1 MWTTFPSLT
10 ALPSVAGSAPATGPV
25 EREGARVLL
34 LSPEGKLLV
43 LRGHDPH
50 LPSRSWWFTPGG
62 GLEGGETAREAAS
75 RELAE
80 ETGYVVEP
88 GELIGPVWER
98 TAYFDFKSRPYVQH
112 EYFFV
117 ARLPDAD
124 SAPAGPSA
132 WTADEGETIDE
143 IAWVTRD
150 DLKHASIEVFP
161 DQLRESWQ
169 VFTGWDGHVIELGE
183 VRE

>member
-1 MWTTFPSLT
+1 M
-10 ALPSVAGSAPATGPV
+10 AGSAPRTGPV

-34 LSPEGKLLV
+34 LSPDGTLLV

-62 GLEGGETAREAAS
+62 GVEGSESVREAAS

-124 SAPAGPSA
+124 VSPSGPSA
-132 WTADEGETIDE
+132 WTADEAETIDE
-143 IAWVTRD
+143 VAWLTRRQ
-150 DLKHASIEVFP
+150 LEHASIEVFP
-161 DQLRESWQ
+161 EQLRESWD
-169 VFTGWDGHVIELGE
+169 VFTGWDGKLISLGE
-183 VRE
+183 AYE